1 MIKLLYPPRQQLMSI
16 LNLKKEFTLSSLTN
30 SILYAILGTLIVIAL
45 WFTLFLYNNFY
56 TTISRAE
63 TILILKSELAVDT
76 LDVMLYEKIKK
87 ELDASN
93 LLLQE
98 SAKTISTSSTT
109 PLLLKNLPNPFL
121 YKP

>member
-1 MIKLLYPPRQQLMSI
+1 MSI

-30 SILYAILGTLIVIAL
+30 SILYAILGILIVITL

-76 LDVMLYEKIKK
+76 LDVTLYEKIKK

-98 SAKTISTSSTT
+98 SAKTISASSTT